1 MKLNLIVYGL
11 GAMALLASC
20 SDNKGKASEASEAAL
35 KSINS
40 EAPEGNQPAVV
51 ESNKE
56 VSQPVVEVAPTQS
69 EDVSKTSEPENVTPA
84 ENTVLES
91 ENPSV
96 PENTA
101 SVDPVSEPVSEA
113 QNVVEEVQPAEA
125 NVSSNGLSDSDL
137 SELSESLGFPV
148 YQSDDIGLFNEVKS
162 WLGAPY
168 KAAGNDKSGVDCSG
182 LIYEIYRK
190 IYSKELARHTAGIYD
205 QCQSISQSDA
215 KAGDLV
221 FFRTDGKMEEKPN
234 FAGIYLK
241 NDYFVIV
248 SSSKGVTI
256 SSLNSSYY
264 KKNFVTAG
272 RVRN

>member
-1 MKLNLIVYGL
+1 MKLNLIAYGL
-11 GAMALLASC
+11 GAVALFASC

-40 EAPEGNQPAVV
+40 EAPEGNQTAAV

-56 VSQPVVEVAPTQS
+56 VSQTVVEVAPTQS
-69 EDVSKTSEPENVTPA
+69 GDDSKTPEEENVVSA
-84 ENTVLES
+84 ENSVAEVD
-91 ENPSV
+91 NPSV

-101 SVDPVSEPVSEA
+101 PVNPVNEPAVEP
-113 QNVVEEVQPAEA
+113 QNVVEDVQPTEA
-125 NVSSNGLSDSDL
+125 SVSSNGFSDSDL
-137 SELSESLGFPV
+137 SALSESLGFPV
-148 YQSDDIGLFNEVKS
+148 SQDDDIELFNEVKS

-168 KAAGNDKSGVDCSG
+168 RAAGNDKSGVDCSG
-182 LIYEIYRK
+182 LIYEIYGK
-190 IYSKELARHTAGIYD
+190 IYSKEVARHTAGIYD
-205 QCQSISQSDA
+205 QCQSINQSDA

-272 RVRN
+272 RVKN

>member
-1 MKLNLIVYGL
+1 MKLNLIAYGL
-11 GAMALLASC
+11 GAVALLASC

-40 EAPEGNQPAVV
+40 ETQDSKSESVAPQEMTQPAA
-51 ESNKE
+51 ETS
-56 VSQPVVEVAPTQS
+56 STPS
-69 EDVSKTSEPENVTPA
+69 E
-84 ENTVLES
+84 ENTVASES
-91 ENPSV
+91 KDAEFEEFAAASESTQPTGEETQTELASETPTEAHN
-96 PENTA
+96 EEGNTQT
-101 SVDPVSEPVSEA
+101 VDANTTSE
-113 QNVVEEVQPAEA
+113 
-125 NVSSNGLSDSDL
+125 GLSDSDL
-137 SELSESLGFPV
+137 SALAESLGFPV
-148 YQSDDIGLFNEVKS
+148 YQNDDIELFQEVKS

-182 LIYEIYRK
+182 LIYEVYGK
-190 IYSKELARHTAGIYD
+190 IYTKELARHTAGIYD
-205 QCQSISQSDA
+205 QCQGIGQSDA

-264 KKNFVTAG
+264 KKNFVTVG

>member
-1 MKLNLIVYGL
+1 MKLNLIAYGL
-11 GAMALLASC
+11 GAIALFASC

-40 EAPEGNQPAVV
+40 ETQDGKQS
-51 ESNKE
+51 ESVTPKE
-56 VSQPVVEVAPTQS
+56 VTQPVAEATPAPSVENAV
-69 EDVSKTSEPENVTPA
+69 TSEPKDAGLDEFVEASESVQPTVEETQTELPSETPA
-84 ENTVLES
+84 ETQIDESNTQTVDANTTS
-91 ENPSV
+91 E
-96 PENTA
+96 
-101 SVDPVSEPVSEA
+101 
-113 QNVVEEVQPAEA
+113 
-125 NVSSNGLSDSDL
+125 GLSDSDL
-137 SELSESLGFPV
+137 SALAESLGFPV
-148 YQSDDIGLFNEVKS
+148 YQNDDIELFQEVKS

-182 LIYEIYRK
+182 LIYEIYGK
-190 IYSKELARHTAGIYD
+190 IYTKELARHTAGIYD

-264 KKNFVTAG
+264 KKNFVTVG